1 MQYEIQKN
9 ILTHEWGLSRLKF
22 QQRLKRHPQYIVTI
36 QSVNAVHD
44 PLIELRCPGGGNELE
59 ILNNRLEMYF
69 HESRFAAD
77 SVRLFDIHSIF
88 PIHTGALSVRIKLQP
103 LVILLDK
110 GSDIG
115 VGIADLYWRTL
126 GLEKRV
132 VREFYFIF
140 CGRFAEI
147 W

>member
-1 MQYEIQKN
+1 
-9 ILTHEWGLSRLKF
+9 
-22 QQRLKRHPQYIVTI
+22 
-36 QSVNAVHD
+36 
-44 PLIELRCPGGGNELE
+44 
-59 ILNNRLEMYF
+59 MYF

-147 W
+147 